1 MTYVTD
7 RFRLDG
13 RTAILTGVGPGVGEH
28 VAKAYAELG
37 ANVVI
42 SARSADRLD
51 RIAAEINALGGGRAV
66 ALAADAGVKA
76 DLERLVEAAH
86 DSFGPVHIVFNNAAA
101 GVVYAAD
108 GGLWANT
115 DDVWKTAMDVNVLA
129 TWRLTE
135 LTTKDMQAHGKG
147 SVISVQSCG
156 GFTPIPPAV
165 AYGVSKAALAFLT
178 RSLAK
183 ALAPHTRVNALCVGS
198 MSPDGQEAEIH
209 RGLGLAERNAIKR
222 FGAADEAVGAAI
234 LLAGDASSYTTGSTI
249 FVEGGRVGTIS

>member
-1 MTYVTD
+1 MMSVLD

-13 RTAILTGVGPGVGEH
+13 RTAILTGVGPGVGKH

-42 SARSADRLD
+42 SARSQDRLD
-51 RIAAEINALGGGRAV
+51 RIAEEINAAGGGKAI
-66 ALAADAGVKA
+66 AIAADAGEKA
-76 DLERLVEAAH
+76 DLERLVTGARDA
-86 DSFGPVHIVFNNAAA
+86 FGPIHIVFNNAAA

-115 DDVWKTAMDVNVLA
+115 DEVWKTAMDVNVMA

-135 LTTKDMQAHGKG
+135 LTEADMKGHGKG
-147 SVISVQSCG
+147 SIISVQSCG

-165 AYGVSKAALAFLT
+165 AYGVSKAALLFLV
-178 RSLAK
+178 RELAK
-183 ALAPHTRVNALCVGS
+183 SQAPHTRINCLCVGS
-198 MSPDGQEAEIH
+198 MSPDGQEADIH
-209 RGLGLAERNAIKR
+209 KGLGLAERNAIKR

-249 FVEGGRVGTIS
+249 FTEGGRVGTIS

>member
-1 MTYVTD
+1 LSVLD

-42 SARSADRLD
+42 SARSQDRLD
-51 RIAAEINALGGGRAV
+51 RIAAQINALPGGRA
-66 ALAADAGVKA
+66 LAVSADAGSRV
-76 DLERLVEAAH
+76 DLENLVARARAT
-86 DSFGPVHIVFNNAAA
+86 FGLIHIVFNNAAA
-101 GVVYAAD
+101 GVVYAHD

-115 DDVWKTAMDVNVLA
+115 DEVWKTAIDVNVMA

-135 LTTKDMQAHGKG
+135 LTEADMQAHGRG
-147 SVISVQSCG
+147 TIVSVQSCG

-165 AYGVSKAALAFLT
+165 AYGVSKAALEFLV
-178 RSLAK
+178 RELAK
-183 ALAPHTRVNALCVGS
+183 TQAPHTRINCLCVGS
-198 MSPDGQEAEIH
+198 MSPDGQEADIH
-209 RGLGLAERNAIKR
+209 KGLGLAERNAIKR

-234 LLAGDASSYTTGSTI
+234 LLASDASSYTTGSTI
-249 FVEGGRVGTIS
+249 FAEGGRVGTIS

>member
-1 MTYVTD
+1 MSVLD

-42 SARSADRLD
+42 SARSQDRLD
-51 RIAAEINALGGGRAV
+51 RIAAEINGLPGGRAL
-66 ALAADAGVKA
+66 AIAADAGEKS
-76 DLERLVEAAH
+76 DLERLVGQARQA
-86 DSFGPVHIVFNNAAA
+86 FGPIHIVFNNAAA
-101 GVVYAAD
+101 GVVYASD
-108 GGLWANT
+108 GGLWTNSEA
-115 DDVWKTAMDVNVLA
+115 VWKTSMDVNVMA
-129 TWRLTE
+129 TWRLAE
-135 LTTKDMQAHGKG
+135 LTEPDMMAHGKG

-165 AYGVSKAALAFLT
+165 AYGVSKAALLFLV
-178 RSLAK
+178 RELAK
-183 ALAPHTRVNALCVGS
+183 TQAPHTRVNCLCVGS
-198 MSPDGQEAEIH
+198 MSPDGQEADIH

-249 FVEGGRVGTIS
+249 FAEGGRVGTIS

>member
-1 MTYVTD
+1 MSVLD

-37 ANVVI
+37 ANVVL
-42 SARSADRLD
+42 SARSQDRLD
-51 RIAAEINALGGGRAV
+51 RIAAEINARDGGRAI
-66 ALAADAGVKA
+66 AIAADAGA
-76 DLERLVEAAH
+76 TGDLEQLVAGARAA
-86 DSFGPVHIVFNNAAA
+86 FGPIHIVFNNAAA

-115 DDVWKTAMDVNVLA
+115 DEVWKTAMDVNVMA

-135 LTTKDMQAHGKG
+135 LTEADMKAHGKG
-147 SVISVQSCG
+147 SIISVQSCG

-165 AYGVSKAALAFLT
+165 AYGVSKAALLFLV
-178 RSLAK
+178 RELAK
-183 ALAPHTRVNALCVGS
+183 TQAPHTRINCLCVGS
-198 MSPDGQEAEIH
+198 MSPDGQEAAIH
-209 RGLGLAERNAIKR
+209 KGLGLAERNAIKR

-234 LLAGDASSYTTGSTI
+234 LLAGDGSSYTTGSTI
-249 FVEGGRVGTIS
+249 FTEGGRVGTIS

>member
-1 MTYVTD
+1 MSVLD

-13 RTAILTGVGPGVGEH
+13 KTAILTGVGPGVGEH

-42 SARSADRLD
+42 SARSQDRLD
-51 RIAAEINALGGGRAV
+51 RIAAEINAADGGRALAV
-66 ALAADAGVKA
+66 ATDAGKREDLVNLVAKA
-76 DLERLVEAAH
+76 RDA
-86 DSFGPVHIVFNNAAA
+86 FGPIYIIFNNAAA
-101 GVVYAAD
+101 GVVYAQD

-115 DDVWKTAMDVNVLA
+115 DEVWKTAIDVNVMA
-129 TWRLTE
+129 TWRLAE
-135 LTTKDMQAHGKG
+135 MTTAEMEAHGKG
-147 SVISVQSCG
+147 AIISVQSCG

-165 AYGVSKAALAFLT
+165 AYGVSKAALSFLT

-198 MSPDGQEAEIH
+198 MSPDGQEADIH
-209 RGLGLAERNAIKR
+209 KGLGLAERNAIKR

-234 LLAGDASSYTTGSTI
+234 LLASDASSYTTGSTV

>member
-1 MTYVTD
+1 MSVLD
-7 RFRLDG
+7 RFRLDE
-13 RTAILTGVGPGVGEH
+13 RTVILTGVGPGVGEH
-28 VAKAYAELG
+28 VARAYAELG

-42 SARSADRLD
+42 SARSQERLD
-51 RIAAEINALGGGRAV
+51 RITADINNKDGGRALAV
-66 ALAADAGVKA
+66 AADAGQRA
-76 DLERLVEAAH
+76 DLDALVAKAR
-86 DSFGPVHIVFNNAAA
+86 DTFGPIHIVFNNAAA
-101 GVVYAAD
+101 GVVYAAE

-115 DDVWKTAMDVNVLA
+115 DEVWRTAIDVNVLA
-129 TWRLTE
+129 TWRLAEMTAA
-135 LTTKDMQAHGKG
+135 DMMEHGKG
-147 SVISVQSCG
+147 VIISVQSCG

-198 MSPDGQEAEIH
+198 MSPDGQEADIH
-209 RGLGLAERNAIKR
+209 KGLGLAERNAIKR

-234 LLAGDASSYTTGSTI
+234 LLASVASSYTTGSTI

>member
-1 MTYVTD
+1 MSVFD

-42 SARSADRLD
+42 SARSQDRLD
-51 RIAAEINALGGGRAV
+51 RIADEINALDGGRAV
-66 ALAADAGVKA
+66 AVAVDAGEKA
-76 DLERLVEAAH
+76 DLQKLVDTAH
-86 DSFGPVHIVFNNAAA
+86 DRFGPIHIIFYNAAA
-101 GVVYAAD
+101 GVVYAKD
-108 GGLWANT
+108 GGLWANS
-115 DDVWKTAMDVNVLA
+115 DAVWKTALDVNLMA
-129 TWRLTE
+129 TWRLAEMTTE
-135 LTTKDMQAHGKG
+135 DMQAHGKG
-147 SVISVQSCG
+147 SIISVQSCG

-165 AYGVSKAALAFLT
+165 AYGVSKAALAFLI

-198 MSPDGQEAEIH
+198 MSPDGQEADIH
-209 RGLGLAERNAIKR
+209 KGLGLAERNAIKR

-234 LLAGDASSYTTGSTI
+234 LLAGDGSSYTTGSTV
-249 FVEGGRVGTIS
+249 FTEGGRVGTIS

>member
-1 MTYVTD
+1 MSVLD

-13 RTAILTGVGPGVGEH
+13 KTAILTGVGPGVGEH

-42 SARSADRLD
+42 SARSQDRLD
-51 RIAAEINALGGGRAV
+51 RIAAEINAAGGGRALAV
-66 ALAADAGVKA
+66 ATDAGKLEDLANLVAKA
-76 DLERLVEAAH
+76 HAA
-86 DSFGPVHIVFNNAAA
+86 FGPIHIVFNNAAA
-101 GVVYAAD
+101 GVVYAHD

-115 DDVWKTAMDVNVLA
+115 DEVWKTAMDVNVMA
-129 TWRLTE
+129 TWRLAE
-135 LTTKDMQAHGKG
+135 LTAAEMEAHGKG
-147 SVISVQSCG
+147 VIISVQSCG

-165 AYGVSKAALAFLT
+165 AYGVSKAALSFLT

-209 RGLGLAERNAIKR
+209 KGLGLAERNAIKR

-234 LLAGDASSYTTGSTI
+234 LLASDASSYTTGSTV
-249 FVEGGRVGTIS
+249 FVEGGRVGTVA